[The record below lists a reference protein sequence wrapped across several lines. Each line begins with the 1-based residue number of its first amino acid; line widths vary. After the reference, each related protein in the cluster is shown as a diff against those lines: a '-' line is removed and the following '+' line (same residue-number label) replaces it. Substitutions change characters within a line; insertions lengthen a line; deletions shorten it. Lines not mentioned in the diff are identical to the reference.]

1 MLGDAGSTMF
11 NRNRR
16 RGLKQAIDQATDY
29 EMRDHLANVSMRQDR
44 VVQLEAELAETRAEL
59 VLFER
64 KLEGEVGNLKHTLS
78 VLKAKLQNAKRN
90 AERKAQWGD
99 RAETDDVPEDVVEQF
114 EKTWRPRGEPKPPVV
129 EVSLDDEEKAHL
141 KAAFR
146 ALAKKFHPDLVMDPG
161 EKTRREEIMAEVN
174 QAYAASDIRE
184 LEKLLEQPEVI
195 SGQPSRT
202 RADELRHLSEEIRRL
217 DVVISDLE
225 KTLSDLTN
233 SATLK
238 LMLDVSMARNEGRD
252 LLAEMAEDYKIEI
265 SRVESE
271 LASLQ

>member
-1 MLGDAGSTMF
+1 
-11 NRNRR
+11 
-16 RGLKQAIDQATDY
+16 
-29 EMRDHLANVSMRQDR
+29 
-44 VVQLEAELAETRAEL
+44 

-64 KLEGEVGNLKHTLS
+64 KLEVEVGNLKHTLS
-78 VLKAKLQNAKRN
+78 VLKTKLQNAKRN

-99 RAETDDVPEDVVEQF
+99 RAEKDDVPEDVVEQF

-129 EVSLDDEEKAHL
+129 EVSLDDEEKAQL

-161 EKTRREEIMAEVN
+161 EKTRREDIMAEVN
-174 QAYAASDIRE
+174 QAYAASDLRE
-184 LEKLLEQPEVI
+184 LEKLLEQPEVM

-202 RADELRHLSEEIRRL
+202 RAEELRHLSEEIRRL
-217 DVVISDLE
+217 DAVISDLE

-252 LLAEMAEDYKIEI
+252 LLAEMAEDYKLEI

>member
-1 MLGDAGSTMF
+1 MF

-16 RGLKQAIDQATDY
+16 RGLKQAIDQVTDY
-29 EMRDHLANVSMRQDR
+29 EMRDHHANVSMRQDR

-78 VLKAKLQNAKRN
+78 VLKAKLEDARRTAQW
-90 AERKAQWGD
+90 KAQWGD
-99 RAETDDVPEDVVEQF
+99 RAETDNVPEDVVEQF
-114 EKTWRPRGEPKPPVV
+114 QKTWRPRGGPKPPVV
-129 EVSLDDEEKAHL
+129 EKPLNDEGKAQL

-161 EKTRREEIMAEVN
+161 EKVHREEIMAEVN
-174 QAYAASDIRE
+174 QAYAASDLGA
-184 LEKLLEQPEVI
+184 LEKLMEQPEVV
-195 SGQPSRT
+195 SGQPPRT
-202 RADELRHLSEEIRRL
+202 REGEIRHLREEIRRL
-217 DVVISDLE
+217 DAVISGLE

-252 LLAEMAEDYKIEI
+252 LLAEMAEDYKLEI

-271 LASLQ
+271 LALLQ